1 MCSLLALCVRAIFSL
16 CVCVCVRA
24 RARARSCVC
33 LCFCHTLYK
42 NVLFILLSFVC
53 LYTTDLYNYGYLC
66 IVCGLLSLFL

>member
-1 MCSLLALCVRAIFSL
+1 MLFSSI
-16 CVCVCVRA
+16 VCARSSVCGV

-53 LYTTDLYNYGYLC
+53 LYTIDLYNYGYLR
-66 IVCGLLSLFL
+66 IICGLLSLFFKL